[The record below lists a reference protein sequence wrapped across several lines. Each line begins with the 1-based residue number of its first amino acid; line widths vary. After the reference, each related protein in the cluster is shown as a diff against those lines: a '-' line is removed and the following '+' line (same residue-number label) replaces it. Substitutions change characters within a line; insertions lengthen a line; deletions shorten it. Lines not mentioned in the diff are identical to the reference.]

1 MKKVIQIGVF
11 ATRAPDGTFNE
22 STPIYRSVDGV
33 KSESNLT
40 QAQEDSMKDLIS
52 DLAER
57 YKIAQKQAKK
67 EVEENE
73 I

>member
-1 MKKVIQIGVF
+1 MKKIIQIGVF

-33 KSESNLT
+33 KGESNLT
-40 QAQEDSMKDLIS
+40 QVQEDSMKDLIS
-52 DLAER
+52 DLTER
-57 YKIAQKQAKK
+57 YKIAHQQAKK
-67 EVEENE
+67 EVKENE